1 MPGGCGLVFKH
12 MTVPSFLGLQDIPG
26 GALQKDEI
34 PVKQVGQDPMKR
46 GLWLCDSIGGHRL
59 VR

>member
-12 MTVPSFLGLQDIPG
+12 MTVLSFLGLQDIPG

-34 PVKQVGQDPMKR
+34 PVKQGGQDSMKH
-46 GLWLCDSIGGHRL
+46 GLWLCDSIGCHRL